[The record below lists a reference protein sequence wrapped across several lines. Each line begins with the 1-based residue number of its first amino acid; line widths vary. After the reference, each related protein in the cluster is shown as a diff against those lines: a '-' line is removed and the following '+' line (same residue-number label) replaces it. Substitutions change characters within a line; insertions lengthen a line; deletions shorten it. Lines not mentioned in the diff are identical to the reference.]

1 MCVSRGR
8 SALGKCVCVKREECV
23 RQECVSRGRSVLGK
37 SVCVKREECVR
48 QECVC
53 QEGGVC

>member
-1 MCVSRGR
+1 M
-8 SALGKCVCVKREECV
+8 LGKSVCVKREECV
-23 RQECVSRGRSVLGK
+23 RVCVSRGRSVLGK

>member
-1 MCVSRGR
+1 M
-8 SALGKCVCVKREECV
+8 LGKCVCVKREECV

>member
-1 MCVSRGR
+1 M
-8 SALGKCVCVKREECV
+8 CVKREECV

-48 QECVC
+48 VCVC